1 MSENAGP
8 GRALEAG
15 GSEPSGPARISI
27 ERFAEV
33 ELRTGRILE
42 AAPHPDADR
51 LLVMQVDV
59 GESAPRQIVAGIRAS
74 WDPAELVGRTIVV
87 VTNLQPA
94 KLRGVESQGMLLA
107 VRGTERILPL
117 TVEGAVDPGTRVT

>member
-1 MSENAGP
+1 MNENAEP
-8 GRALEAG
+8 ARAGDAEAT
-15 GSEPSGPARISI
+15 EPSGPARITI
-27 ERFAEV
+27 DRFAEV

-59 GESAPRQIVAGIRAS
+59 GEPRPRQIVAGIRAS
-74 WDPAELVGRTIVV
+74 WAPEELVGRTVVV

-107 VRGTERILPL
+107 VRGTEKVLPL
-117 TVEGAVDPGTRVT
+117 TVDGAVDPGTRVT